1 MEKFIYETPQTEV
14 VEIFAE
20 GVLCESTQNGGGG
33 FGDLVEGGDIN

>member
-20 GVLCESTQNGGGG
+20 GVLCESKQNGGGG
-33 FGDLVEGGDIN
+33 IGDLNQGGDIF

>member
-20 GVLCESTQNGGGG
+20 GILCESDPNSESEDYIGGGN
-33 FGDLVEGGDIN
+33 I

>member
-1 MEKFIYETPQTEV
+1 MEKFIYETPQTEI

-33 FGDLVEGGDIN
+33 IGDLNQGGDIF

>member
-20 GVLCESTQNGGGG
+20 GVLCGSG
-33 FGDLVEGGDIN
+33 EGSFDGMGEDQI

>member
-33 FGDLVEGGDIN
+33 IGNLNPGDDIF

>member
-20 GVLCESTQNGGGG
+20 GVLCESTQM
-33 FGDLVEGGDIN
+33 VAAASVT